1 MSKQQECRVSTT
13 AKNVRNWPWH
23 THTQYTHTH
32 PGTGSLFF
40 VCLPVL
46 QQHAKMHPQQQL
58 SPDIRNHQH
67 CPSPTLLY
75 NTLLQHSCS
84 TFRQHFST
92 TLLSNTF
99 RQHVS
104 TTLSCTTR
112 LHNTPP
118 PHFSTTSSPTLL
130 YDTLLHTSLQHSSAT
145 SLFANFMLI
154 KHNHKNTTTNKTQPY
169 HRKNT
174 TTKKITQPHHKNTK
188 RPWKNHQ
195 KTQNNYENTDIQPT
209 DKSDQNTTTLPLFL
223 STPNML
229 RVQIPIGAA
238 TTPRHQVQHPVEIA
252 QILSTLKLFCVHNF
266 LEAQRWPYERWF
278 CVPTRHKQPPKHS
291 QSTVPATKSAASEK
305 PPKRKHIVNGTFR
318 HHPKTCS
325 DCIP

>member
-1 MSKQQECRVSTT
+1 MQIRNVVLFSHTTDVEAAGMSQPMSRQHHRKKTF
-13 AKNVRNWPWH
+13 AAGPG
-23 THTQYTHTH
+23 THTH
-32 PGTGSLFF
+32 PGTGSLYF

-75 NTLLQHSCS
+75 NTLLQHSYS

-112 LHNTPP
+112 LHNTLP

-145 SLFANFMLI
+145 NLFANFVN
-154 KHNHKNTTTNKTQPY
+154 KTQPHNHKNTTTNKTQPF
-169 HRKNT
+169 HRKHT
-174 TTKKITQPHHKNTK
+174 TTKKITQPHHKNSK

-195 KTQNNYENTDIQPT
+195 KTQNNYENTNIEPT
-209 DKSDQNTTTLPLFL
+209 DKSDKNIQKHHH
-223 STPNML
+223 
-229 RVQIPIGAA
+229 A
-238 TTPRHQVQHPVEIA
+238 TTVPVNSKHALCTISYRHSDDHATSQAH
-252 QILSTLKLFCVHNF
+252 STTEVRKSHQLWACSVYRF
-266 LEAQRWPYERWF
+266 LQAQRRPRDIKY
-278 CVPTRHKQPPKHS
+278 
-291 QSTVPATKSAASEK
+291 STQ
-305 PPKRKHIVNGTFR
+305 
-318 HHPKTCS
+318 
-325 DCIP
+325 